1 LLEHFSRKCYSHL
14 AVRAVGV
21 PELLIQPFNRSWGWI
36 KMMEAKTFAGLLA
49 RRGIQLACVCL
60 GALLCG
66 SPLFSQGNQGRITGT
81 IIDQSGGAIGGATV
95 TVMDVQRGV
104 SRTLTTGDSG
114 EYNAPNL
121 LPGSYTVRAEA
132 KGFKKV
138 EQQNIVLEVGKELR
152 VDLSL
157 QPGEISQT
165 ITITEAP
172 PMVETTNATLGGTL
186 SNETI
191 NDLPL
196 NGRNY
201 INLLT
206 LRPGM
211 NVYAGGGSFTR
222 SANGTRAE
230 DIGYLLD
237 GLRNDDP
244 LTGSSV
250 LNAAIPAGDSST
262 SLPIDAIQEFNT
274 EQNPKAEFG
283 WKPGAIVNAG
293 IKSGTNSIH
302 GTAFAFG
309 RDTALDARNFFNH
322 PGLPQCPA
330 PCTKA
335 AIGLEQFGA
344 SLGGAVKKDKLF
356 YFVNYEG
363 QRYNVADSLIAS
375 PPTTVALPAGTGSP
389 ACKSLLYKTTGD
401 CQHSLVDACFDINTF
416 NAANPGSATPIT
428 ALSAHIAGLDTTKCA
443 VAPTNYTPGASE
455 SLFPTNTN
463 PSGEVLGMVSTSKQD
478 NGVAKVDY
486 HMNDHHSLSGTYFRG
501 VGGGTW
507 HDQAWEVGI
516 PGSGNSPWISQLW
529 GYIQTGSG
537 AWTWTPTSTF
547 VNELRVGYS
556 YYSQPSTSNDS
567 TVNPLAYG
575 INTGVTDPRRFG
587 FPLIQINQLNGAT
600 FKLGGNWPKY
610 NGPDGSLQI
619 LEHVAILRGKHAFKF
634 GGEIIHDTS
643 DPFITMNAKGLI
655 KFRSLEDFLTGTVNP
670 AGGSLIQAGDPQ
682 RYLHDYS
689 YAGFAQDDWRIT
701 PKLMLNLGVRYELST
716 VLKDRNN
723 LLGNFD
729 PNSPTG
735 LVQVGVGGLKSPYNG
750 DHNNF
755 SPRVGFAWD
764 VRGDG
769 KTVIRGGGSIMY
781 EQIPIVTLI
790 AVGNQ
795 LGLNQIPTG
804 AKEIFFSGDLT
815 SSPGTGTLNNNSG
828 PGNMGA
834 LNVGVSSASLT
845 MGWQAQNAACVSGGT
860 TACGSIFP
868 QSIFQLTCGDGPLFG
883 NPAPCNI
890 EAVDRN
896 LRTPY
901 ISTWTLTIQR
911 AITNDLS
918 LEVAYVGN
926 HGTKLLGF
934 QNINQP
940 PLGSSYPGFGSSDPM
955 VNEVL
960 SCNTAGNPGGFACDP
975 QNDAGGPGAVQQFRP
990 LFSKFPYIGEVDRL
1004 SNQDASNYNSLQVT
1018 LTQRPTH
1025 GLSFLAGYTY
1035 SHSFDTGSNNFNDI
1049 QLPPDSSH
1057 PTRGVYGQS
1066 LFDIRHRFTLST
1078 TYAIPGIKR
1087 LGQLLQGW
1095 EINSVVTLQSA
1106 SPWGV
1111 QDFTNDFSGTNQ
1123 VNELDT
1129 FGQPWNFSGKDA
1141 DFKAGRA
1148 TPFPCWSG
1156 SSTSAIPGCSIGA
1169 PGSAPAA
1176 CMSAASA
1183 LGAGA
1188 VNELNSVGCY
1198 FVGNSVLIPPAL
1210 GTVGNVRRNI
1220 FPDLGFKNWD
1230 FSLVKDT
1237 RIKERLTAQFRAEFF
1252 NVLNHANFSD
1262 PNGPANAGFNDP
1274 SVGVGNGIGFGCGC
1288 NTPDQAAPNPVLGTG
1303 GARSIQLGLKL
1314 IF

>member
-1 LLEHFSRKCYSHL
+1 MI
-14 AVRAVGV
+14 VGV
-21 PELLIQPFNRSWGWI
+21 LFIC
-36 KMMEAKTFAGLLA
+36 A
-49 RRGIQLACVCL
+49 
-60 GALLCG
+60 
-66 SPLFSQGNQGRITGT
+66 PLFSQGNLGRITGT
-81 IIDQSGGAIGGATV
+81 ITDQSGGVIAGATV
-95 TVMDVQRGV
+95 TVKDLARGV

-121 LPGSYTVRAEA
+121 LPGSYAVRAEA
-132 KGFKKV
+132 KGFKAT
-138 EQQNIVLEVGKELR
+138 EQQNILLEVGKEIR

-157 QPGEISQT
+157 QPGEVSQT

-230 DIGYLLD
+230 DIGYLID
-237 GLRNDDP
+237 GLRNDDSF
-244 LTGSSV
+244 TGSSV

-293 IKSGTNSIH
+293 LKSGTNTIH

-322 PGLPQCPA
+322 PGLLQCPD

-335 AIGLEQFGA
+335 PIGLEQFGA
-344 SLGGAVKKDKLF
+344 SFGGAVKKDKLF

-363 QRYNVADSLIAS
+363 QRYNVADSLIAT
-375 PPTTVALPAGTGSP
+375 PPTTVAIPG
-389 ACKSLLYKTTGD
+389 GD
-401 CQHSLVDACFDINTF
+401 PVHSLVDAC
-416 NAANPGSATPIT
+416 NAVGFGKVS
-428 ALSAHIAGLDTTKCA
+428 ALSAQIAGLNSDCSVK
-443 VAPTNYTPGASE
+443 PTNFTPGMNE

-463 PSGEVLGMVSTSKQD
+463 PSGDVLGMVSTSKQD

-486 HMNDHHSLSGTYFRG
+486 HMNDHNSFAGMYFRG

-507 HDQAWEVGI
+507 HDQAWEVGV
-516 PGSGNSPWISQLW
+516 PGSGQSPWLSDLW
-529 GYIQTGSG
+529 GYIQVGSG
-537 AWTWTPTSTF
+537 SWTWTPTSTF
-547 VNELRVGYS
+547 VNEFRVGYS
-556 YYSQPSTSNDS
+556 YYSQPSVSNDS

-575 INTGVTDPRRFG
+575 INTGVTDPREFG

-619 LEHVAILRGKHAFKF
+619 LEHISILRGKHAFKF
-634 GGEIIHDTS
+634 GGEFIRDTS
-643 DPFITMNAKGLI
+643 NPFVTMNAKGLI
-655 KFRSLEDFLTGTVNP
+655 RFHDLESFL
-670 AGGSLIQAGDPQ
+670 AGNVFSGSLIQAGDPQ

-701 PKLMLNLGVRYELST
+701 PKLMLNLGVRYELTT
-716 VLKDRNN
+716 VLKDRDNK
-723 LLGNFD
+723 LGNFD

-735 LVQVGVGGLKSPYNG
+735 FVQVGIGGLKSPYNG

-764 VRGDG
+764 IRGDG
-769 KTVIRGGGSIMY
+769 KTVIRGGGSVMY
-781 EQIPIVTLI
+781 EEIPLI
-790 AVGNQ
+790 SLTAVGNQ

-804 AKEIFFSGDLT
+804 ATEIFCPGDLL
-815 SSPGTGTLNNNSG
+815 PGGCVSGSTQTMRAG

-834 LNVGVSSASLT
+834 LNVGVDAGALST
-845 MGWQAQNAACVSGGT
+845 GWQAQTADCVNWGNY
-860 TACGSIFP
+860 ACGSVFP
-868 QSIFQLTCGDGPLFG
+868 QSVFQLTCGDGQPTSVTG
-883 NPAPCNI
+883 AATPNPAPCNI

-901 ISTWTLTIQR
+901 ISTWTLTVQR

-934 QNINQP
+934 NDINRP
-940 PLGSSYPGFGSSDPM
+940 PLGATYPGFGSADPT

-960 SCNTAGNPGGFACDP
+960 SCNTPGNPGGFPCSPGDVLPNVGLWQP
-975 QNDAGGPGAVQQFRP
+975 QRP

-1004 SNQDASNYNSLQVT
+1004 SNQDKSNYNGLQVT

-1035 SHSFDTGSNNFNDI
+1035 SHAFDTGSNNFNDI
-1049 QLPPDSSH
+1049 QLPPDNSH
-1057 PTRGVYGQS
+1057 PTRGIYGQS

-1078 TYAIPGIKR
+1078 TYAIPGVKK

-1095 EINSVVTLQSA
+1095 EINSVLTLQSA
-1106 SPWGV
+1106 SPWGM
-1111 QDFTNDFSGTNQ
+1111 QDFSDDFSGNNQ
-1123 VNELDT
+1123 VNELNT
-1129 FGQPWNFSGKDA
+1129 YGQPWNFVGNTA
-1141 DFKAGRA
+1141 DFKTGKAV
-1148 TPFPCWSG
+1148 PFPCWSFSG
-1156 SSTSAIPGCSIGA
+1156 ALPGPCNITGVN
-1169 PGSAPAA
+1169 APAA
-1176 CMSAASA
+1176 CMSAATA
-1183 LGAGA
+1183 LGVGA
-1188 VNELNSVGCY
+1188 VSTLTSVGCY
-1198 FVGNSVLIPPAL
+1198 VSPNGRSVLIPPAL
-1210 GTVGNVRRNI
+1210 GTIGNAGRNI
-1220 FPDLGFKNWD
+1220 FPDLGFKDWD
-1230 FSLVKDT
+1230 LSVVKET

-1252 NVLNHANFSD
+1252 NVLNHPNFSD

-1274 SVGVGNGIGFGCGC
+1274 SAGNFGCGC

-1314 IF
+1314 IW

>member
-1 LLEHFSRKCYSHL
+1 MAILKQEFNQLFRANAARAIWMLCLSLGVLLVS
-14 AVRAVGV
+14 V
-21 PELLIQPFNRSWGWI
+21 
-36 KMMEAKTFAGLLA
+36 
-49 RRGIQLACVCL
+49 
-60 GALLCG
+60 
-66 SPLFSQGNQGRITGT
+66 PLFSQGNLGRITGT
-81 IIDQSGGAIGGATV
+81 ITDQSGGVIAGATV
-95 TVMDVQRGV
+95 TVKDVERGV
-104 SRTLTTGDSG
+104 SRTLTTTDAG

-121 LPGSYTVRAEA
+121 LPGTYAVRAEA
-132 KGFKKV
+132 KGFKTV
-138 EQQNIVLEVGKELR
+138 EQQNILLEVGKEIR
-152 VDLSL
+152 VDLPL
-157 QPGEISQT
+157 QPGEVSQT

-230 DIGYLLD
+230 DIGYLID
-237 GLRNDDP
+237 GLRNDDSF
-244 LTGSSV
+244 TGSSV
-250 LNAAIPAGDSST
+250 LNAAIPAGDAST

-322 PGLPQCPA
+322 PGLPQCPD

-335 AIGLEQFGA
+335 PIALEQFGA

-363 QRYNVADSLIAS
+363 QRYNVADSLIAT
-375 PPTTVALPAGTGSP
+375 PPVTVAIPG
-389 ACKSLLYKTTGD
+389 GD
-401 CQHSLVDACFDINTF
+401 TVHSLVDAC
-416 NAANPGSATPIT
+416 NAVGFANVTP
-428 ALSAHIAGLDTTKCA
+428 LSAHIAGLNPDCSVK
-443 VAPTNYTPGASE
+443 PTNYTPGASE

-463 PSGEVLGMVSTSKQD
+463 PNGEVLGLVSTSTQD
-478 NGVAKVDY
+478 NGVVKVDY
-486 HMNDHHSLSGTYFRG
+486 HLNDHNSFAGMYFHG

-516 PGSGNSPWISQLW
+516 PGSGNSPWLSQLW
-529 GYIQTGSG
+529 GYIQVGSG
-537 AWTWTPTSTF
+537 SWTWTPTSTF
-547 VNELRVGYS
+547 VNEFRVGYS
-556 YYSQPSTSNDS
+556 HYNQPSNSNDS

-575 INTGVTDPRRFG
+575 INTGVTDSREFG
-587 FPLIQINQLNGAT
+587 FPFIQINQLNGAT
-600 FKLGGNWPKY
+600 FKLGGNWPKR

-619 LEHVAILRGKHAFKF
+619 LEHVSILRGKHTFKF
-634 GGEIIHDTS
+634 GGEFIRDTS
-643 DPFITMNAKGLI
+643 APYVTMNAKGLI
-655 KFRSLEDFLTGTVNP
+655 KFHDIESFLTGTVNP
-670 AGGSLIQAGDPQ
+670 SGSLIQAGDPQ

-689 YAGFAQDDWRIT
+689 YAAFLQDDWRVT
-701 PKLMLNLGVRYELST
+701 PKLIVNLGLRYELTT
-716 VLKDRNN
+716 VLKDRDNK
-723 LLGNFD
+723 LGNFD

-735 LVQVGVGGLKSPYNG
+735 FAQVGFGLSSPYNG

-755 SPRVGFAWD
+755 SPRIGFAWD
-764 VRGDG
+764 LQGNG
-769 KTVIRGGGSIMY
+769 KTVIRGGGSLMY
-781 EQIPIVTLI
+781 EEIPIISLI

-804 AKEIFFSGDLT
+804 AAEIFCSANPCVDGST
-815 SSPGTGTLNNNSG
+815 QIMQAG

-834 LNVGVSSASLT
+834 LNVGVGGGALSA
-845 MGWQAQNAACVSGGT
+845 GWQAQTAACVSGGT
-860 TACGSIFP
+860 TACGSVFP
-868 QSIFQLTCGDGPLFG
+868 ASTFALQCGDGQTFTPAG
-883 NPAPCNI
+883 ASSPVTDPAPCNI

-940 PLGSSYPGFGSSDPM
+940 PLGASYPGFGSADPT

-960 SCNTAGNPGGFACDP
+960 ACSTILMPAGFACDP
-975 QNDAGGPGAVQQFRP
+975 GDASAGAVQVSRP

-1004 SNQDASNYNSLQVT
+1004 SNQDKSNYNSLQVT

-1035 SHSFDTGSNNFNDI
+1035 AHALDAGSNNFNDI

-1057 PTRGVYGQS
+1057 PTRSVYGNS

-1078 TYAIPGIKR
+1078 TYAIPGIKM

-1095 EINSVVTLQSA
+1095 ELNSVVTLQSA

-1123 VNELDT
+1123 VNELNT
-1129 FGQPWNFSGKDA
+1129 FGQPWNFTGDPN
-1141 DFKAGRA
+1141 DFKAGRNVP
-1148 TPFPCWSG
+1148 TPCWSG
-1156 SSTSAIPGCSIGA
+1156 SGPSALPGCTLTSV
-1169 PGSAPAA
+1169 PAA
-1176 CMSAASA
+1176 CTNAVGNNI
-1183 LGAGA
+1183 GAQ
-1188 VNELNSVGCY
+1188 NTLNAVGCY
-1198 FVGNSVLIPPAL
+1198 AVGNSALTPPAL
-1210 GTVGNVRRNI
+1210 GTVGNAGRNI
-1220 FPDLGFKNWD
+1220 FRDLGFKNWD
-1230 FSLVKDT
+1230 LSVVKNT
-1237 RIKERLTAQFRAEFF
+1237 KIKERLNAEFRAEFF

-1274 SVGVGNGIGFGCGC
+1274 STGTTGNFGCGC
-1288 NTPDQAAPNPVLGTG
+1288 NTPDQSAPNPVLGTG

-1314 IF
+1314 IW

>member
-1 LLEHFSRKCYSHL
+1 MIFLKQMLNQLFRL
-14 AVRAVGV
+14 RAARAIRMLCLSFGV
-21 PELLIQPFNRSWGWI
+21 LVVS
-36 KMMEAKTFAGLLA
+36 
-49 RRGIQLACVCL
+49 V
-60 GALLCG
+60 
-66 SPLFSQGNQGRITGT
+66 PLFSQGNLGRITGT
-81 IIDQSGGAIGGATV
+81 IADQSGGVIAGATV
-95 TVMDVQRGV
+95 TVKDVERGV
-104 SRTLTTGDSG
+104 SRTLITGDSG

-121 LPGSYTVRAEA
+121 LPGSYAVRAEA
-132 KGFKKV
+132 KGFKAV
-138 EQQNIVLEVGKELR
+138 ERQNILLEVGKEIR
-152 VDLSL
+152 VDLPL
-157 QPGEISQT
+157 QPGEVSQT
-165 ITITEAP
+165 ITITEAA

-230 DIGYLLD
+230 DIGYLID
-237 GLRNDDP
+237 GLRNDDSF
-244 LTGSSV
+244 TGSSV

-293 IKSGTNSIH
+293 IKSGTNAIH

-322 PGLPQCPA
+322 PGLPQCPD

-335 AIGLEQFGA
+335 PIGLEQFGA
-344 SLGGAVKKDKLF
+344 SLGGAFKKDKLF

-363 QRYNVADSLIAS
+363 QRYTVADSLIAT
-375 PPTTVALPAGTGSP
+375 PPVTV
-389 ACKSLLYKTTGD
+389 SLATPGNPGGD
-401 CQHSLVDACFDINTF
+401 TVHSLVDACLDLNTK
-416 NAANPGSATPIT
+416 GIPIT
-428 ALSAHIAGLDTTKCA
+428 PLSAHIAGLNTTTCA
-443 VAPTNYTPGASE
+443 VAPTNYSPGANE
-455 SLFPTNTN
+455 SLFPSNSN

-478 NGVAKVDY
+478 NGVAKVDF
-486 HMNDHHSLSGTYFRG
+486 HMNDHNSFAGMYFRG
-501 VGGGTW
+501 VGGGSW
-507 HDQAWEVGI
+507 HDQAWEVGL
-516 PGSGNSPWISQLW
+516 PGSGGSPFLSQLW
-529 GYIQTGSG
+529 GYIQVGSG

-547 VNELRVGYS
+547 VNEFRVGYS
-556 YYSQPSTSNDS
+556 YYSQPSVSNDS
-567 TVNPLAYG
+567 TVNPLTYG
-575 INTGVTDPRRFG
+575 INTGVTDPREFG

-619 LEHVAILRGKHAFKF
+619 LEHASILRGKHAFKF
-634 GGEIIHDTS
+634 GGEFIRDTS
-643 DPFITMNAKGLI
+643 NPFVTMNAKGLI
-655 KFRSLEDFLTGTVNP
+655 KFHDLESFLTGTVNP
-670 AGGSLIQAGDPQ
+670 GSLIQAGDPQ

-689 YAGFAQDDWRIT
+689 YAAFVQDDWRVT
-701 PKLMLNLGVRYELST
+701 PRLIVNLGVRYELTT
-716 VLKDRNN
+716 VLKDRDNK
-723 LLGNFD
+723 LGNFD
-729 PNSPTG
+729 PNSATG
-735 LVQVGVGGLKSPYNG
+735 FAQVGFGLSSPYNG

-755 SPRVGFAWD
+755 SPRIGFAWD
-764 VRGDG
+764 LQGNG

-781 EQIPIVTLI
+781 EEIPLI
-790 AVGNQ
+790 SLTAVGNQ

-804 AKEIFFSGDLT
+804 ATQIFCSANPCVNGST
-815 SSPGTGTLNNNSG
+815 QIMRAG

-834 LNVGVSSASLT
+834 LNVGVDAGALST
-845 MGWQAQNAACVSGGT
+845 GWQAQTAACVSGGT

-868 QSIFQLTCGDGPLFG
+868 ASTFALQCGDGQSPPDGSFTD
-883 NPAPCNI
+883 PVPCNI

-934 QNINQP
+934 ADINQP
-940 PLGSSYPGFGSSDPM
+940 PFGSSYPAGEIAFCNSNIADP
-955 VNEVL
+955 
-960 SCNTAGNPGGFACDP
+960 TGATTPFACDP
-975 QNDAGGPGAVQQFRP
+975 SEVLGPAQTQRP
-990 LFSKFPYIGEVDRL
+990 LFGKFPYIGEVDRL
-1004 SNQDASNYNSLQVT
+1004 SNQDKSNYNSLQMT
-1018 LTQRPTH
+1018 LTQRPMH

-1035 SHSFDTGSNNFNDI
+1035 AHALDAGSNNFNDI

-1057 PTRGVYGQS
+1057 PTRSVYGNS

-1078 TYAIPGIKR
+1078 TYAIPGIKK

-1095 EINSVVTLQSA
+1095 ELNSVVTLQSA

-1123 VNELDT
+1123 VNELNT
-1129 FGQPWNFSGKDA
+1129 FGQIWNFTGNPN
-1141 DFKAGRA
+1141 DFKAGRNVP
-1148 TPFPCWSG
+1148 TPCWSG
-1156 SSTSAIPGCSIGA
+1156 TGASALPGCTLTA
-1169 PGSAPAA
+1169 VPAA
-1176 CMSAASA
+1176 CVSAVANNI
-1183 LGAGA
+1183 GAQ
-1188 VNELNSVGCY
+1188 NTLNSVGCY
-1198 FVGNSVLIPPAL
+1198 AVGNSALTPPAL
-1210 GTVGNVRRNI
+1210 GTVGNSGRNI
-1220 FPDLGFKNWD
+1220 FRDLGFRNWD
-1230 FSLVKDT
+1230 VSVVKDT
-1237 RIKERLTAQFRAEFF
+1237 KIKERLTAQFRAEFF

-1274 SVGVGNGIGFGCGC
+1274 STGNTGNFGCGC
-1288 NTPDQAAPNPVLGTG
+1288 NTPDQSAPNPVLGTG

-1314 IF
+1314 IW